1 MVKPDFGR
9 KRPHRLRAASS
20 LIGSAFLAVTMTV
33 NGTIRPAHADGGG
46 CTVYSTIPYIGVP
59 AGTLCFRVQ
68 GQGTKINKMDAQWLA
83 PSLCNWRIDWAI
95 YYKGKTWW
103 RDKGPTHKS
112 CSHGH
117 DGRTRGRGYAPAGS
131 EVCAELYN
139 TSRNRKIDAACASI
153 TN

>member
-1 MVKPDFGR
+1 MLQR
-9 KRPHRLRAASS
+9 KSPRKLQSTLRLAISV
-20 LIGSAFLAVTMTV
+20 IGSGMLAVSGMIP
-33 NGTIRPAHADGGG
+33 GTIRPARADGGG
-46 CTVYSTIPYIGVP
+46 CSVYSSIPYLDVP
-59 AGTLCFRVQ
+59 SGTLCFHVQ
-68 GQGTKINKMDAQWLA
+68 GDGTNIDKMDAQWLA

-103 RDKGPTHKS
+103 RDNGPTHNS

-117 DGRTRGRGYAPAGS
+117 DGRTRGKGHAPAGS

-139 TSRNRKIDAACASI
+139 TSRNQKIDAACASI